1 MPYEKFITD
10 MLNIDPAQIQ
20 DISTASSK
28 DGEIIVSIRLRDTKC
43 SCPVCH
49 SQMKVHGYSP
59 RTITHSTFVYR
70 KCTITF
76 RQRRYRCAECGLTV
90 SEYNP
95 FSKRNEGLSHETKR
109 NILTALKEPSST
121 YSGVAKR
128 FSVSATTAQRLFDR
142 CVDIKRKRLPE
153 VLSLDEH
160 YFPESSFDS
169 LYMCVLMDFDNGE
182 ITDVLPDRKKDM
194 LIRYFSNIKNE
205 TLSNDGKI
213 SELSLVKYISI
224 DLYENY
230 RDIAHTYFPKALV
243 CADSFHVIE
252 NLNKCFNDVRLRCR
266 RNADEDMTYWLT
278 KLRYLFNTDIY
289 LDNRPK
295 YNRTLGRYMN
305 RRGMRDYMLDA
316 YPDLKEAYELKE
328 SYISFNRSAK
338 AKNAKEELLKQVEAF
353 GNSSVK
359 EMKTFYNLLLNWFD
373 EIINS
378 FTLHNGKRINNSYIE
393 SRNRTIESILYNA
406 NGCTNFKRTRNRII
420 YCINKNETFHF

>member
-1 MPYEKFITD
+1 
-10 MLNIDPAQIQ
+10 
-20 DISTASSK
+20 
-28 DGEIIVSIRLRDTKC
+28 
-43 SCPVCH
+43 
-49 SQMKVHGYSP
+49 
-59 RTITHSTFVYR
+59 
-70 KCTITF
+70 
-76 RQRRYRCAECGLTV
+76 
-90 SEYNP
+90 
-95 FSKRNEGLSHETKR
+95 
-109 NILTALKEPSST
+109 
-121 YSGVAKR
+121 
-128 FSVSATTAQRLFDR
+128 
-142 CVDIKRKRLPE
+142 
-153 VLSLDEH
+153 
-160 YFPESSFDS
+160 
-169 LYMCVLMDFDNGE
+169 
-182 ITDVLPDRKKDM
+182 M

-205 TLSNDGKI
+205 TLSNDGKT

-230 RDIAHTYFPKALV
+230 RDIAHAYFPKALV

-266 RNADEDMTYWLT
+266 RNADENMTYWLT

-328 SYISFNRSAK
+328 SYISFNRSAT

-420 YCINKNETFHF
+420 YCINKNEAFHF